1 MAKRVLFQ
9 QGEHRNVMLEDFGPG
24 TMVQVNQNL
33 IVRGDEAVILD
44 PGGHKTYTHLLGEVR
59 NALGGA
65 SLKYIFLSHQDPDIG
80 SSAGAL
86 MSGTR
91 ATTYVSKLWTR
102 FIPHFGFDVEL
113 ISRIKGIPD
122 EGMELPLEGVKLLVL
137 PAHFL
142 HSPGN
147 FHLYDPVSR
156 FLYSGDLGASFG
168 VDSLEVEDFDAHVKF
183 MEGMHRRYMA
193 SNKALR
199 AWTAMARTLD
209 IEAIVP
215 QHGALFR
222 GKTMVARLLDWC
234 DSLECGVDLIEGP
247 YKVPKP

>member
-24 TMVQVNQNL
+24 TMVQVNQHL
-33 IVRGDEAVILD
+33 IVHGNEGVILD

-59 NALGGA
+59 NLLGAA

-86 MSGTR
+86 MSGTG
-91 ATTYVSKLWTR
+91 ATTYISKLWTR
-102 FIPHFGFDVEL
+102 FIPHFGYDADL

-122 EGMELPLEGVKLLVL
+122 EGMVLPLGGLELLVL

-156 FLYSGDLGASFG
+156 FLYSGDVGASFG
-168 VDSLEVEDFDAHVKF
+168 EETLEVQDFDAHLKF

-193 SNKALR
+193 SNRALR

-215 QHGALFR
+215 QHGGLFR
-222 GKTMVARLLDWC
+222 GKALVGRFLDWC
-234 DSLECGVDLIEGP
+234 DSLACGVDFIDGP
-247 YKVPKP
+247 YRAPKP